1 MFTIQDEAKQK
12 IVEIEEKGRTLS
24 RNELDAVF
32 QSIVSSLSKSRY
44 IRGQG
49 YMARPQT
56 FAEHVRN
63 EVNSE
68 IQFLRRELETERAE
82 RAKERAERAKE
93 RVVREA
99 QMESLRA
106 EFEARE
112 LRFWQSMREEF
123 MALLANHSQVY

>member
-82 RAKERAERAKE
+82 RAKER
-93 RVVREA
+93 VVREA

>member
-63 EVNSE
+63 KVNSE
-68 IQFLRRELETERAE
+68 IQFLTRELET
-82 RAKERAERAKE
+82 ERAERAKE